1 MNIVDIIVALLLL
14 IAVWTGF
21 RKGDSLFGRLIGVIV
36 CVVLMALILA
46 LLFTAFDRISDGWA
60 IRGTFEASLS
70 YRPAVEAVDSLWNL
84 FKPAS

>member
-21 RKGDSLFGRLIGVIV
+21 RKGNSLFGRVIGVV
-36 CVVLMALILA
+36 VSVVLMALILA

-60 IRGTFEASLS
+60 IRETFDASVS
-70 YRPAVEAVDSLWNL
+70 YRPAVEAIDSLWNL
-84 FKPAS
+84 LKPAS